1 MIRRNLMERAQD
13 FGIILDDVSITHL
26 SFGTRPYP
34 LGDTHAHTHART
46 HTLKCRRSFMHA
58 HTHTRTRTH
67 APLRRV
73 NCAFCRRPL
82 TWRPWR

>member
-34 LGDTHAHTHART
+34 LGDTHAHSRA
-46 HTLKCRRSFMHA
+46 
-58 HTHTRTRTH
+58 H

>member
-34 LGDTHAHTHART
+34 LGGMHTHTHACAHTQMHTHAHA
-46 HTLKCRRSFMHA
+46 S
-58 HTHTRTRTH
+58 
-67 APLRRV
+67 LRR
-73 NCAFCRRPL
+73 
-82 TWRPWR
+82 